1 MKTKIKEIEAIA
13 IAAIM
18 VVSIF
23 AGIMPSIV
31 PVALALTP
39 PAGNFTAY
47 EQSYNVSGINIRAGS
62 EGQFNIT
69 VGNATFFP
77 AENITLINITVPTEL
92 TPVAATLK
100 VKNTAGSYITVTA
113 SLPTAG
119 GENITVNLTSN
130 HQLNNTNNGNVS
142 IIFNATA
149 KTSIT
154 DLANGDYI
162 EFTVYAAD
170 DEGTMIQPTPNIGSG
185 LWVKQNIQKKIVI
198 NPDPAS
204 GYTNEDIQLFVNVTD
219 VYGNVNNTGG
229 TVNFTGVAVSG
240 GAFVTLSLTNATSNQ
255 GGQTNTT
262 NASMFNISDTTQE
275 SVTVSVTTNTTGITP
290 VGATV
295 HFVAPITAVDVYG
308 NLSTLQAD
316 SASVVLIQAQ
326 LKAADDSD
334 VKLSGR
340 TVEWYL
346 NNTLLGSLSATSSTT
361 NADGIANVTMTAKHD
376 TGFAKITGRTTP
388 TTSPPTYI
396 TDSWVV
402 QLVPKVDSTQCTVV
416 NTTAT
421 IQANATTSTI
431 TATIKNHAGGLLD
444 GIPVTFNVTSDVTSD
459 TTGTVDG
466 VKKITKNSGTD
477 GNASVVFTS
486 KKAPETNTINV
497 TVVVDS
503 AETQIGGY
511 EQTITV
517 NPANADHITVSPAV
531 LVIGASS
538 GNVLTINATIRD
550 AEENLNITTGYSA
563 IFSIADDSIGNLT
576 AVDDGAITPTTVTT
590 STAVGT
596 DGFITVNFTANGELA
611 STTFIVNISGAGPTL
626 INVTRTLEAAN
637 ADGLSLTPNVTTKPI
652 GESIELTAQLTYG
665 VEPVAISGKSV
676 SYIIEEGVGTL
687 TSDEGTS
694 DALGASTTILTSTSA
709 GLVTV
714 LAQSELGFYDS
725 TTVTFSGN
733 ASSLKLTPSP
743 ETVGSG
749 ENSTITVQ
757 AVDVNGYNSSRTKTG
772 AVITGRMVTYSITSG
787 TGELKD
793 ADTTFDANGTASVNV
808 TSTTAGDVTV
818 RAIGAGVLGTTTV
831 IVTTPGVVVKGD
843 FDADGDIDFDD
854 FVEFAGAYGATSCA
868 DANYNSIADFDDDCN
883 VDFDDFVEFAGV
895 YTG

>member
-1 MKTKIKEIEAIA
+1 MKTKIKKIETIA

-31 PVALALTP
+31 PVALADTP
-39 PAGNFTAY
+39 IPGNFTAY
-47 EQSYNVSGINIRAGS
+47 ERNYNGTINISAGL

-69 VGNATFFP
+69 VGNATFP
-77 AENITLINITVPTEL
+77 WAGENITLVNITVPTEL

-100 VKNTAGSYITVTA
+100 VKNTTGNYITVTT

-130 HQLNNTNNGNVS
+130 HQLNLTNGGNVS

-149 KTSIT
+149 KTNIT

-170 DEGTMIQPTPNIGSG
+170 DAGTMIQPTPNIGLG
-185 LWVKQNIQKKIVI
+185 LWVKQNIQKYIVI

-229 TVNFTGVAVSG
+229 QVNFTGVAVSG
-240 GAFVTLSLTNATSNQ
+240 GAFVTLPLTNATSNQ
-255 GGQTNTT
+255 AGQTNTT

-275 SVTVSVTTNTTGITP
+275 SVTVSVTTNTTGIES

-346 NNTLLGSLSATSSTT
+346 NNTLLGDLIATSSTT
-361 NADGIANVTMTAKHD
+361 DANGIANVTMTAKHD

-396 TDSWVV
+396 ADTWIV
-402 QLVPKVDSTQCTVV
+402 QLVPKVDPDLCTVV
-416 NTTAT
+416 NTTAP
-421 IQANATTSTI
+421 IQANATSTI
-431 TATIKNHAGGLLD
+431 TATIKNLAGGVLQ
-444 GIPVTFNVTSDVTSD
+444 GIPVTFNVTTD

-466 VKKITKNSGTD
+466 VKKITKDSGTD

-497 TVVVDS
+497 TVVVDGVK
-503 AETQIGGY
+503 TQIGNY

-517 NPANADHITVSPAV
+517 DPANAHHINVTPAV
-531 LVIGASS
+531 LVVGASS

-550 AEENLNITTGYSA
+550 AEENLNKTNYDAT
-563 IFSIADDSIGNLT
+563 FSIADDSIGNLT
-576 AVDDGAITPTTVTT
+576 AWDNTGVANTTLI
-590 STAVGT
+590 SSKAVGT
-596 DGFITVNFTANGELA
+596 DGFITVNFTANGELG
-611 STTFIVNISGAGPTL
+611 STSFTVNISKAGFPTL
-626 INVTRTLEAAN
+626 ANVTKTLTAAN

-652 GESIELTAQLTYG
+652 GESIELTAQLTFG

-687 TSDEGTS
+687 TSDEGS
-694 DALGASTTILTSTSA
+694 SGVYGADTTILTSTSA

-714 LAQSELGFYDS
+714 LAQSELGWYDS

-743 ETVGSG
+743 ATVGLG

-772 AVITGRMVTYSITSG
+772 VDITGKMVTYSITSG

-793 ADTTFDANGTASVNV
+793 AVTTFDANGIASVNV

-831 IVTTPGVVVKGD
+831 TVTTGAVKGD

-854 FVEFAGAYGATSCA
+854 FVEFAGAYGATTCA
-868 DANYNSIADFDDDCN
+868 DANYDAIADFDDDCN